1 MRTEPLTQERRA
13 RSVKKKIKDYIF
25 NYMHIISRLVQVLI
39 ACALCVQAW
48 EKEITIMN
56 SEVFEFLKLEMI
68 PENDRRPIEVYFL
81 LLFIFIFK

>member
-1 MRTEPLTQERRA
+1 
-13 RSVKKKIKDYIF
+13 
-25 NYMHIISRLVQVLI
+25 
-39 ACALCVQAW
+39 VQAW

-81 LLFIFIFK
+81 LSFIFIFK